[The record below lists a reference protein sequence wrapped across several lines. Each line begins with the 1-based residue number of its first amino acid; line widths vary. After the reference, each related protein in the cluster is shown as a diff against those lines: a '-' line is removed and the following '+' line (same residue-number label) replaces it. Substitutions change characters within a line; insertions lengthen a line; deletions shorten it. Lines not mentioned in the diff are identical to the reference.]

1 MERQLRRLLINPR
14 RLGLAMVG
22 LRLRLRLRRFLLLM
36 TSQHQSGAR
45 MKTRM
50 TTSPKPVVLVAEDVA
65 EEALTK

>member
-1 MERQLRRLLINPR
+1 
-14 RLGLAMVG
+14 
-22 LRLRLRLRRFLLLM
+22 M